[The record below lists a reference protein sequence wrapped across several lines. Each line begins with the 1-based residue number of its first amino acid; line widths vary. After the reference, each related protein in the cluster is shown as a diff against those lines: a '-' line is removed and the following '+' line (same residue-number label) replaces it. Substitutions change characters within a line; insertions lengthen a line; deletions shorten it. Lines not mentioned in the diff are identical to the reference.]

1 MEKVLCRNRAYVE
14 EVRCPNAAT
23 EDDLIEWNKLCTAC
37 RDKGNGIPLL
47 LTFQVVHQ
55 GLYRARVSMPDGLPV
70 VHGPS
75 CNTREEAFAAAV
87 TMATRSYADVARVIP
102 SPEFIPLEEPA
113 PAPIR
118 GGRDAAGVIAPPMIP
133 CINAGL

>member
-1 MEKVLCRNRAYVE
+1 MEKVLCRNSVE

-37 RDKGNGIPLL
+37 RDEGNGIPLL
-47 LTFQVVHQ
+47 LTFQVVQ
-55 GLYRARVSMPDGLPV
+55 YRARVSMPDGLPV
-70 VHGPS
+70 VDGPS

-102 SPEFIPLEEPA
+102 PPEFIPLEEPA

-118 GGRDAAGVIAPPMIP
+118 GGRDAAEPPMTP